1 MKLFKSFKKFFIFS
15 LFSSIIFL
23 IIYFFKRAFFPSEI
37 IYFEGIKIAVIAA
50 TLFTLIYKYRERKIN
65 FFIYFFLSFL
75 INYSF
80 IATFPVL
87 IDRSITNFLLYKIE
101 SNEKFSTYEE
111 INSFYLNEYS
121 SDGMYQVDKR
131 LKEQIEMGY
140 VQIEDEYDSYK
151 LTLKGK
157 YYLKFLRTIKKV
169 FNIQTKNLN

>member
-1 MKLFKSFKKFFIFS
+1 MFLEKILHWIREKLKF
-15 LFSSIIFL
+15 
-23 IIYFFKRAFFPSEI
+23 
-37 IYFEGIKIAVIAA
+37 
-50 TLFTLIYKYRERKIN
+50 
-65 FFIYFFLSFL
+65 FL